1 MRRML
6 SSLSYANVMSTLA
19 VILALTG
26 TAYAAATITGRDVVN
41 SSITGIDVR
50 NRSLTGADVRNRSL
64 RAVDFARGQLPRGA
78 TGPAGPAGPRGA
90 TGPAGPAGPRG
101 ATGPAGAP
109 GAPGSPGLTGPPGPI
124 TGELPSGVTLRGVWG
139 IAARSLGAASVQAPI
154 SFGLRVSS
162 SVENHYVSGAP
173 TAECPGNVN
182 DPQAAPGHLCVYER
196 SSTNIGAALVDIPA
210 DGGSER
216 VGAIV
221 QGAAE
226 ADGQV
231 IFKGTWAVTAP

>member
-78 TGPAGPAGPRGA
+78 TGPDPR
-90 TGPAGPAGPRG
+90 
-101 ATGPAGAP
+101 
-109 GAPGSPGLTGPPGPI
+109 GSPGRPG
-124 TGELPSGVTLRGVWG
+124 
-139 IAARSLGAASVQAPI
+139 RSPASC
-154 SFGLRVSS
+154 R
-162 SVENHYVSGAP
+162 
-173 TAECPGNVN
+173 
-182 DPQAAPGHLCVYER
+182 
-196 SSTNIGAALVDIPA
+196 PA
-210 DGGSER
+210 
-216 VGAIV
+216 
-221 QGAAE
+221 
-226 ADGQV
+226 
-231 IFKGTWAVTAP
+231 